1 MTSKRNGVTGA
12 SKISFRWQGFAVVLA
27 GLIFFLV
34 FTVSSPAQPAN
45 VPEDFEVVF
54 TSSPALVGEDI
65 DIESLKITAGGTVVL
80 SPKVWY
86 AGQIPDYTREELP
99 ELSLELAPEALSAI
113 FNAITENDFF
123 TLNEN
128 YNDPNIMDGDW
139 AELTI
144 TAGGQTHTV
153 RTRNINVDAFDRI
166 TVTINDQLPEER
178 RLLYNAINGADYEEV
193 ER

>member
-1 MTSKRNGVTGA
+1 MGVPIKA
-12 SKISFRWQGFAVVLA
+12 LFAAFIFLFFALFSSLA
-27 GLIFFLV
+27 L
-34 FTVSSPAQPAN
+34 AQD

-54 TSSPALVGEDI
+54 TSSPALVSQDI
-65 DIESLKITAGGTVVL
+65 EIESLKINANGEVVL

-99 ELSLELAPEALSAI
+99 EMTLQLNPEALAGILKAI
-113 FNAITENDFF
+113 NENEFF
-123 TLNEN
+123 TLDAN

-144 TAGGQTHTV
+144 TAGGQTRTV
-153 RTRNINVDAFDRI
+153 RTRNIKVNAFDRI
-166 TVTINDQLPEER
+166 TIAINGQLPVER
-178 RLLYNAINGADYEEV
+178 RLKYNAINGADYEEV